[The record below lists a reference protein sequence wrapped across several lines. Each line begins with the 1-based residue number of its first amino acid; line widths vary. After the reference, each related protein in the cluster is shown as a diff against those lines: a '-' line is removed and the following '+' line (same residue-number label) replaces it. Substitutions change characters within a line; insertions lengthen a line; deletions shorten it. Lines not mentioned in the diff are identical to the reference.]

1 MALTNDNFQLNSA
14 QNHPIS
20 RPASNQS
27 SSGCP
32 MQQPPS
38 VSGPPPMPQHSLP
51 GAPQS
56 QQSQQQQASN
66 SASSASNSPQQT
78 TPPAPPPN
86 QNVNNMATPPPPPQG
101 STGGYPIPQHMHG
114 SYKMSGPGQSPG
126 AQGYPP
132 QQYPQGISGSP

>member
-1 MALTNDNFQLNSA
+1 
-14 QNHPIS
+14 
-20 RPASNQS
+20 
-27 SSGCP
+27 

-101 STGGYPIPQHMHG
+101 STGGYPIPHMHG

-132 QQYPQGISGSP
+132 QQYPQGSPYSAIVYLLHSINK